1 MRVKTKDLAGLPLN
15 WAVAMCEGYK
25 VTVLTVEEQRERW
38 VLCFGADKTREE
50 SVAEWEEHIG
60 PTAKPKICISDDDG
74 YKRSPAH
81 SEALTLFNEG
91 PPRFKFDTSFA
102 QAGPIIERE
111 RITLRT
117 NACVPGHWAA
127 YIDFGGSSCAVKARQ
142 SGPTPLIAAMRC
154 YCCAKL
160 GGEIDIPQ
168 ELQPCQQ
175 LNI

>member
-1 MRVKTKDLAGLPLN
+1 MLVKTSELTGAALN
-15 WAVAMCEGYK
+15 WLVAKCEGFKY
-25 VTVLTVEEQRERW
+25 VH
-38 VLCFGADKTREE
+38 A
-50 SVAEWEEHIG
+50 
-60 PTAKPKICISDDDG
+60 
-74 YKRSPAH
+74 SPAWKNKH
-81 SEALTLFNEG
+81 GACGSAQVMVSNKKDECYDFAPSTNWAQGG
-91 PPRFKFDTSFA
+91 PL
-102 QAGPIIERE
+102 IERE
-111 RITLRT
+111 MITLRT

-127 YIDFGGSSCAVKARQ
+127 YIDFSSSSTAVKARQ